1 MQIYNI
7 HQTLKEKS
15 LTKPTEI
22 SVSKKILQ
30 ETTFR
35 SICEWILLHRY
46 KKKKKQPI
54 SLMYSDFQNT
64 KHTSRIAVGNSTH
77 SSFMKTK
84 PVSI

>member
-46 KKKKKQPI
+46 KKKKTTYKLNVFWFPKYKAHI
-54 SLMYSDFQNT
+54 
-64 KHTSRIAVGNSTH
+64 
-77 SSFMKTK
+77 
-84 PVSI
+84 